1 MCLQAEEACK
11 NSDISSCSPQSVDSK
26 AEVDDYGR
34 SKITDHFNYRTVQAA
49 FFYNGLQGTAGLSFF
64 AKGDDGVFYNEQPVS
79 AEQMQ
84 RQTVPLVDIEGDF
97 GLWVR
102 AIIESKEIREDLR
115 PVLCQSDS
123 MSMED
128 IAKTLAKGRSVV
140 DRPNWQSRSR
150 G

>member
-1 MCLQAEEACK
+1 M
-11 NSDISSCSPQSVDSK
+11 
-26 AEVDDYGR
+26 
-34 SKITDHFNYRTVQAA
+34 
-49 FFYNGLQGTAGLSFF
+49 SFF

-79 AEQMQ
+79 AEQIQ
-84 RQTVPLVDIEGDF
+84 RQTVPLVDIAGDF

-102 AIIESKEIREDLR
+102 AIIERKEVREDSR

-128 IAKTLAKGRSVV
+128 IAKTIAKGGSEVGRLK
-140 DRPNWQSRSR
+140 WQSRSR